1 MSGHSKW
8 ANIKRRKGKVD
19 EERGK
24 IFTKISKEI
33 HVAVRQGGADP
44 EGNFRLKL
52 CIQNA
57 KANNMPAENI
67 NRAIAKAAGAGSG
80 DDYEEIFYE
89 GYGAGGAAVLC
100 AIMTNNRNRTASEI
114 RYLFSRNN
122 GNMGETGCVSWM
134 FERKGQLIVS
144 LEDKDPDDLMLL
156 ALEAGAEDF
165 AEQGEEAEIITAAE
179 ALETVREAVL
189 AGGYEVKNGEI
200 TMLAGNTITVESAEQ
215 AQKLLKLTEA
225 LEDNDDVRAVYANY
239 NIPDEILEQME

>member
-24 IFTKISKEI
+24 IFTKLAKEI
-33 HVAVRQGGADP
+33 HVAVRQGGPDP

-57 KANNMPAENI
+57 KSNNMPAENI

-80 DDYEEIFYE
+80 EDYEEFFYE
-89 GYGAGGAAVLC
+89 GYGAAGVAVLC

-114 RYLFSRNN
+114 RYIFSRNN

-134 FERKGQLIVS
+134 FERKGQLAVS
-144 LEDKDPDDLMLL
+144 LEDKDADDLMML

-165 AEQGEEAEIITAAE
+165 NDQGEEAEIITAAE
-179 ALETVREAVL
+179 ALQTVREAVV
-189 AGGYEVKNGEI
+189 AAGYEVKNGEI
-200 TMLAGNTITVESAEQ
+200 TMLASNNIAVDSAEQ
-215 AQKLLKLTEA
+215 AQKLLRLIEA

-239 NIPDEILEQME
+239 NIPDEILEQLE